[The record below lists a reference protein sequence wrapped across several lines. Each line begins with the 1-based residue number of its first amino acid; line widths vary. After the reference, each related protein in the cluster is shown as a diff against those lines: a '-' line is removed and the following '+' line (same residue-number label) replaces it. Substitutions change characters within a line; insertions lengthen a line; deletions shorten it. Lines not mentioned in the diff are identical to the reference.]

1 MDGVSP
7 FHHISH
13 WVKETSLRLR
23 RYYTEEQ
30 AQRVISPQHYK
41 LSSGLCVCVF
51 FSDRMWYNL
60 LSNCLPALLYSS
72 QATVLYSGRMY
83 TQWQKINSSP
93 AQKYNSEGTILAY
106 SHFMQLNFIFF

>member
-13 WVKETSLRLR
+13 CVKETSLRLR

-72 QATVLYSGRMY
+72 QLSGHSAVFRQNVHTVAENTLQSC
-83 TQWQKINSSP
+83 TKVQ
-93 AQKYNSEGTILAY
+93 
-106 SHFMQLNFIFF
+106 F